1 MLCPFHTITHPSNPQ
16 QKPGNLC
23 HNEANAAAL
32 TKLISNESVQK
43 AAGFTL
49 SKPHSFISITTPIKN
64 KLGAFATWMPKLHGY
79 YVDHLDA
86 LLQHNYKLQRNF
98 HNSVWSSMTINFSP
112 RTCYKQHTDFNN
124 LPFRICSI
132 YGAGRYKS
140 KEGGHLV
147 LWEAGLVIEF
157 PPGSTILIPSTI
169 LTHSN
174 VSVPKGS
181 TRYSVTQYT
190 ARGLFRWVDHGFQSK
205 ESYWESLTDEAS
217 AEETRWMEGRA
228 TMGMGLFSTKDE
240 FLA

>member
-1 MLCPFHTITHPSNPQ
+1 MLAGRPSHNSWDTVNNKITQAIEQARSECNFPKKARKHRRGNFPAMAVWISYGGGQMVCPFHTITHPSNPQ

-64 KLGAFATWMPKLHGY
+64 KLGAFAIWMPKLHGY

-86 LLQHNYKLQRNF
+86 LLQHDYKLRRNF
-98 HNSVWSSMTINFSP
+98 HNSVWSSTTINFSP

-147 LWEAGLVIEF
+147 L
-157 PPGSTILIPSTI
+157 
-169 LTHSN
+169 
-174 VSVPKGS
+174 
-181 TRYSVTQYT
+181 
-190 ARGLFRWVDHGFQSK
+190 
-205 ESYWESLTDEAS
+205 
-217 AEETRWMEGRA
+217 
-228 TMGMGLFSTKDE
+228 
-240 FLA
+240 